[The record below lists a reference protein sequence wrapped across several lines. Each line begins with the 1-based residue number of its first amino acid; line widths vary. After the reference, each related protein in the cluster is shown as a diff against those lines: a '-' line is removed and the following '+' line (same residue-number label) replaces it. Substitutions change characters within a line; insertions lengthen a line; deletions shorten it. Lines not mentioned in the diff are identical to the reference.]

1 MILFKSAVVLVLL
14 TSVVALTACSQDRPV
29 TAYKPGVYK
38 GKTDDLLQKSGPA
51 MTEKLHDRFMMVQT
65 DR

>member
-1 MILFKSAVVLVLL
+1 MIFFRPTAIFILLASLFTLPG
-14 TSVVALTACSQDRPV
+14 CNQDRPV

-38 GKTDDLLQKSGPA
+38 GKSDDLLQKSGPA
-51 MTEKLHDRFMMVQT
+51 QQEQLRNRFMMVQT